1 MRKSRAT
8 SHPEIINSQTALSD
22 FSENT
27 TFTVETNSMNPKILI
42 IGACGQIGT
51 ELTHRLRSI
60 YGTEN
65 VIASDIRK
73 LNTDVVNSGPFEV
86 VNALDFNQIEHL
98 VEIHHITDVYL
109 MAALLSATAEK
120 NPAFAWDLNM
130 NSLFHVLNLAKAK
143 KIKKIF
149 WPSSIAVFGPTT
161 PKENTPQYTI
171 MEPSTVYGISK
182 QSGERWC
189 EYYHHI
195 FGVDVRSI
203 RYPGLISW
211 STAPGGG
218 TTDYAVDI
226 YHKALSDGTYEC
238 FLSSQTRM
246 PMMYMDDAIDATINI
261 MKADAETIKIRSS
274 YNLAAMSFTPEEI
287 AAEIKK
293 HIPNFTITYKPDFRQ
308 KIADSWPASIDDSE
322 ARKDWGWKHQYNLE
336 SMTKDMLEHLSNH

>member
-1 MRKSRAT
+1 
-8 SHPEIINSQTALSD
+8 
-22 FSENT
+22 
-27 TFTVETNSMNPKILI
+27 MNPKILI

-51 ELTHRLRSI
+51 ELTQKLRKI
-60 YGTEN
+60 YGTEI

-73 LNTDVVNSGPFEV
+73 LNVDVVNSGPFEV
-86 VNALDFNQIEHL
+86 INALDFNQIEHL
-98 VEIHHITDVYL
+98 VEVHQITDVYL

-130 NSLFHVLNLAKAK
+130 NSLFHVLNLAKAG

-189 EYYHHI
+189 EYYHNL

-211 STAPGGG
+211 SSPPGGG

-226 YHKALSDGTYEC
+226 YHKALENQSYEC
-238 FLSSQTRM
+238 FLSAETKM
-246 PMMYMDDAIDATINI
+246 PMMYMDDAIAATIQI
-261 MKADAETIKIRSS
+261 MQAPAEQIKIRSS
-274 YNLAAMSFTPEEI
+274 YNLAAMSFTPTEI
-287 AAEIKK
+287 AAEIQK
-293 HIPNFTITYKPDFRQ
+293 HIPDFTISYAPDFRQ
-308 KIADSWPASIDDSE
+308 KIADSWPASIDDSR
-322 ARKDWGWKHQYNLE
+322 AREDWGWNHHFALDN
-336 SMTKDMLEHLSNH
+336 MTVDMLEHLK

>member
-1 MRKSRAT
+1 MDGFLVYENVIFAPNT
-8 SHPEIINSQTALSD
+8 
-22 FSENT
+22 SENM
-27 TFTVETNSMNPKILI
+27 SPKILI

-51 ELTHRLRSI
+51 ELTHQLRAL
-60 YGTEN
+60 YGLEN

-73 LNTDVVNSGPFEV
+73 LNNDVVNSGPFEV

-98 VEIHHITDVYL
+98 VEVHQITDVYL

-161 PKENTPQYTI
+161 PKEQTPQFTV

-182 QSGERWC
+182 QAGERWC
-189 EYYHHI
+189 EYYHNI

-211 STAPGGG
+211 STPPGGG

-226 YHKALSDGTYEC
+226 FHKALKQGTYEC
-238 FLSSQTRM
+238 FLSENTKM
-246 PMMYMDDAIDATINI
+246 PMMYMDDAIRATISI
-261 MKADAETIKIRSS
+261 MQAEAKDLRIHSA
-274 YNLAAMSFTPEEI
+274 YNLAAMSFTPREI
-287 AAEIKK
+287 AAEITK
-293 HIPNFTITYKPDFRQ
+293 HLPDFTISYNPDFRQ
-308 KIADSWPASIDDSE
+308 KIADSWPASIDDSC
-322 ARKDWGWKHQYNLE
+322 ARKDWGWNHQFDLAN
-336 SMTKDMLEHLSNH
+336 MTQVMLEMLQKHDIDVR

>member
-1 MRKSRAT
+1 MST
-8 SHPEIINSQTALSD
+8 
-22 FSENT
+22 
-27 TFTVETNSMNPKILI
+27 KILI

-51 ELTHRLRSI
+51 ELTQKLRAI
-60 YGTEN
+60 YGVEN

-73 LNTDVVNSGPFEV
+73 LNIDVVNSGPFEV
-86 VNALDFNQIEHL
+86 VNALDFNQIQHL
-98 VEIHHITDVYL
+98 VEIHNIDEVYL

-130 NSLFHVLNLAKAK
+130 NSLFHVLNLAKAG

-189 EYYHHI
+189 EYYHKI

-211 STAPGGG
+211 SSPPGGG

-226 YHKALSDGTYEC
+226 FYKALSEKNYDC
-238 FLSSQTRM
+238 FLSSETKM
-246 PMMYMDDAIDATINI
+246 PMMYMDDAIAATIQI
-261 MKADAETIKIRSS
+261 MQAPAEQVKIRSS
-274 YNLAAMSFTPEEI
+274 YNLAAMSFTPTEI

-293 HIPNFTITYKPDFRQ
+293 HIPEFTISYSPDFRQ
-308 KIADSWPASIDDSE
+308 KIADSWPASIDDSS
-322 ARKDWGWKHQYNLE
+322 ARKDWGWSHKFDIE
-336 SMTKDMLEHLSNH
+336 SMTEDMLEHLKK

>member
-1 MRKSRAT
+1 M
-8 SHPEIINSQTALSD
+8 
-22 FSENT
+22 NT
-27 TFTVETNSMNPKILI
+27 KILI

-51 ELTHRLRSI
+51 ELTQKLRSI
-60 YGTEN
+60 YGNDN

-73 LNTDVVNSGPFEV
+73 LNNDIVNNGIFEV
-86 VNALDFNQIEHL
+86 VNALDYNQIEHL
-98 VEIHHITDVYL
+98 VEQYQITDVYL

-161 PKENTPQYTI
+161 PSHNTPQYTI
-171 MEPSTVYGISK
+171 MEPTTVYGISK
-182 QSGERWC
+182 QTGERWC

-195 FGVDVRSI
+195 YGVDVRSI

-211 STAPGGG
+211 STEPGGG

-226 YHKALSDGTYEC
+226 YHKALKEGVYEC
-238 FLSSQTRM
+238 FLSEDTAL
-246 PMMYMDDAIDATINI
+246 PMMYMDDAIRATIEI
-261 MKADAETIKIRSS
+261 MQASSEQIKIRSS
-274 YNLAAMSFTPEEI
+274 YNLSGISFTPKEI

-293 HIPNFTITYKPDFRQ
+293 HIPRFVISYKPDFRQ
-308 KIADSWPASIDDSE
+308 KIADSWPASIDDNF
-322 ARKDWGWKHQYNLE
+322 AKLDWNWKHKFNLD
-336 SMTKDMLEHLSNH
+336 SMTFEMLENLK

>member
-1 MRKSRAT
+1 
-8 SHPEIINSQTALSD
+8 
-22 FSENT
+22 
-27 TFTVETNSMNPKILI
+27 MNGKILI

-51 ELTHRLRSI
+51 ELTQKLRSI
-60 YGTEN
+60 YGTNN

-73 LNTDVVNSGPFEV
+73 LNTDVVTSGPFEV
-86 VNALDFNQIEHL
+86 VNALDFNQIEHI
-98 VEIHHITDVYL
+98 VEQHNIEEVYL

-161 PKENTPQYTI
+161 PRENTPQYTI

-189 EYYHHI
+189 EYYHNI

-226 YHKALSDGTYEC
+226 YHKALSDKKYEC
-238 FLSSQTRM
+238 FLASETKM
-246 PMMYMDDAIDATINI
+246 PMMYMDDAIRATVAI
-261 MKADAETIKIRSS
+261 MQAPEEKIKIRSS
-274 YNLAAMSFTPEEI
+274 YNLAAMSFTPTEI

-293 HIPNFTITYKPDFRQ
+293 HIPDFEITYKPDFRQ
-308 KIADSWPASIDDSE
+308 KIADSWPASIDDSS
-322 ARKDWGWKHQYNLE
+322 AREDWGWAHEFDLQR
-336 SMTKDMLEHLSNH
+336 MTTDMLEHLQQK

>member
-1 MRKSRAT
+1 MST
-8 SHPEIINSQTALSD
+8 
-22 FSENT
+22 
-27 TFTVETNSMNPKILI
+27 KILI

-51 ELTHRLRSI
+51 ELTKKLRAL
-60 YGTEN
+60 YGIEN

-73 LNTDVVNSGPFEV
+73 LNNDVVNSGPFEV
-86 VNALDFNQIEHL
+86 VNALDFNQIEHI
-98 VEIHHITDVYL
+98 VEVHQIEEVYL

-161 PKENTPQYTI
+161 PRINTPQYTI

-182 QSGERWC
+182 QTGERWC

-195 FGVDVRSI
+195 YGVDVRSI

-211 STAPGGG
+211 STEPGGG

-226 YHKALSDGTYEC
+226 YHKALSQKTYEC
-238 FLSSQTRM
+238 FLSENTAL
-246 PMMYMDDAIDATINI
+246 PMMYMDDAIRATIQI
-261 MKADAETIKIRSS
+261 MQTPSEKIKIRSS
-274 YNLAAMSFTPEEI
+274 YNLAGVSFTPKEI
-287 AAEIKK
+287 AATIKN
-293 HIPNFTITYKPDFRQ
+293 HISDFTITYKPDFRQ
-308 KIADSWPASIDDSE
+308 KIADSWPASIDDSS
-322 ARKDWGWKHQYNLE
+322 ASKDWNWKHKFDLE
-336 SMTKDMLEHLSNH
+336 MITLEMLENLKKKD